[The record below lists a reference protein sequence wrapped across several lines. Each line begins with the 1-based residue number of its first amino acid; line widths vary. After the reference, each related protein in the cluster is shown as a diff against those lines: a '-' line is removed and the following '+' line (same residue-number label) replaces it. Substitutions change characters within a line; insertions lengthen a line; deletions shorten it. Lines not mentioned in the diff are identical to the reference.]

1 MRGERKQKRKKMWL
15 DYLQNVLKVHELRG
29 RLFFTLLVFAVFRLA
44 AHLPLPGVDAVA
56 LRDLFS
62 RYAFLGFFNLFSGGG
77 LQNFS
82 VTALGLNPYIN
93 ASIILQ
99 LLTMAYP
106 KLEELSKEGEY
117 GREKI
122 NQYTRF
128 LTVPLAMLQA
138 YATYALFRSQGI
150 VKPLDSFGLLL
161 LVVTLTAGTV
171 FLMWLG
177 ELITEYGLGNG
188 ISMVI
193 LAGIVAGLPASFGR
207 SLATLT
213 AENFFTFASVLA
225 GGAVLI
231 GLVVLINEGV
241 RQIPVHYARRIRG
254 GVSVQSPATHLPLRV
269 NSAGMIPI
277 IFALSLVM
285 VPTLLARYLQT
296 LPVSFWRQL
305 AERLLYF
312 LDPNRFFYNALYFF
326 AVMAFTYF
334 YTAVTFNPEKVSDE
348 VKKYGGFVPGVR
360 PGRPTA
366 DYLGWILVRITLAG
380 AIFLGLVAVLP
391 SILARTTD
399 VVALT
404 IGGSSILIVVSVVL
418 ETLRQAESM
427 MVMRDYEG
435 FLR

>member
-1 MRGERKQKRKKMWL
+1 MWL
-15 DYLQNVLKVHELRG
+15 NYLKSIFRVRELR
-29 RLFFTLLVFAVFRLA
+29 RRIFFTLLIFAIFRLA
-44 AHLPLPGVDAVA
+44 AHLPLPGVDTVA
-56 LRDLFS
+56 LRDLFN

-77 LQNFS
+77 LENFS

-106 KLEELSKEGEY
+106 KLEALSKEGEY

-128 LTVPLAMLQA
+128 LTVPLSVLQA

-150 VKPLDSFGLLL
+150 VKPLDPFELLI
-161 LVVTLTAGTV
+161 LVITLTAGTV

-193 LAGIVAGLPASFGR
+193 LAGIVAGLPVSFGR
-207 SLATLT
+207 SLSTLT
-213 AENFFTFASVLA
+213 PENFFTFL
-225 GGAVLI
+225 AVLI
-231 GLVVLINEGV
+231 GGMVLVGLVVLINEGV
-241 RQIPVHYARRIRG
+241 RQIPVQYARRIRG
-254 GVSVQSPATHLPLRV
+254 GVSVQAPSTHLPLRV

-277 IFALSLVM
+277 IFALSLVLL
-285 VPTLLARYLQT
+285 PTMAVRYLQT
-296 LPVSFWRQL
+296 LTVPFWRNL

-312 LDPNRFFYNALYFF
+312 LDPGHFFYNAFYFVS
-326 AVMAFTYF
+326 VMAFTYF
-334 YTAVTFNPEKVSDE
+334 YTAVTFNPEKVAEE

-380 AIFLGLVAVLP
+380 AVFLGLVAVLP
-391 SILARTTD
+391 SVLARTTD

-404 IGGSSILIVVSVVL
+404 IGGSSVLIVVSVVL

>member
-1 MRGERKQKRKKMWL
+1 MWSTYLKSILGVRELKRRIL
-15 DYLQNVLKVHELRG
+15 
-29 RLFFTLLVFAVFRLA
+29 FTLLIFAVFRLTS
-44 AHLPLPGVDAVA
+44 HLPLPGVDSVA
-56 LRDLFS
+56 LRQLFD

-99 LLTMAYP
+99 LLTMAFP
-106 KLEELSKEGEY
+106 KLEELSKEGEF

-122 NQYTRF
+122 NQYTRL
-128 LTVPLAMLQA
+128 LTVPLAVLQA

-150 VKPLDSFGLLL
+150 VKLLDPFGLFILA
-161 LVVTLTAGTV
+161 VTLTAGTV

-193 LAGIVAGLPASFGR
+193 LAGIVAGLPVSFGR
-207 SLATLT
+207 SLSTLT
-213 AENFFTFASVLA
+213 TENFFTFLSVLI
-225 GGAVLI
+225 GGAVLV
-231 GLVVLINEGV
+231 GLVVLINEGI
-241 RQIPVHYARRIRG
+241 RQIPVQYARRVRG

-285 VPTLLARYLQT
+285 LPTLAARYLQT
-296 LPVSFWRQL
+296 LSAPFWRSL
-305 AERLLYF
+305 AEQLIYF
-312 LDPNRFFYNALYFF
+312 LDPGRFSYNALYFF
-326 AVMAFTYF
+326 TVVAFTYF
-334 YTAVTFNPEKVSDE
+334 YTAVTFNPEKIAGE
-348 VKKYGGFVPGVR
+348 VKKYGGFIPGVR

-366 DYLGWILVRITLAG
+366 DYLGWVLVRITLVG
-380 AIFLGLVAVLP
+380 AAFLGFVAVLP
-391 SILARTTD
+391 SVLASTTD
-399 VVALT
+399 VLSLT

-427 MVMRDYEG
+427 MVMHDYDG